1 MNVSYEG
8 FVSQAKLTFNAIF
21 IIISADGRSPIGDC
35 PADVILVLDRS
46 GSMRGQKWADVIEFA
61 VDIVEGLPLSEPD
74 SLTRV
79 GVIAFSK
86 HAQVEVSDT
95 AI

>member
-1 MNVSYEG
+1 MH
-8 FVSQAKLTFNAIF
+8 
-21 IIISADGRSPIGDC
+21 
-35 PADVILVLDRS
+35 
-46 GSMRGQKWADVIEFA
+46 GQKWADVIEFA
-61 VDIVEGLPLSEPD
+61 VDIVEGLPLAD
-74 SLTRV
+74 SDGLTRV